1 MILHTP
7 IGAFIVH
14 THHDVPARTT
24 YVGIHPDFDKLCKR
38 PVCENV
44 LYTGQ
49 AVASLKDQFS
59 RRIGRWIAFGRATKA
74 LGRTDRRVLLLAY
87 KQAVRRG

>member
-7 IGAFIVH
+7 IGTFVVH

-24 YVGIHPDFDKLCKR
+24 FVGVHPDNGSECKR

-44 LYTGQ
+44 RYSGQ
-49 AVASLKDQFS
+49 ATASLKDQFS

-74 LGRTDRRVLLLAY
+74 LNRADRAVLLAAY
-87 KQAVRRG
+87 KLAVRRD